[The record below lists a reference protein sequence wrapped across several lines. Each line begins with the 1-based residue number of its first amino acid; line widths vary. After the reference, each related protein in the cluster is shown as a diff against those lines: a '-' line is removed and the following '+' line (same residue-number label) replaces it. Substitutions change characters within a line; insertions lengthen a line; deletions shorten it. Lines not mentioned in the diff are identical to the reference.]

1 MENAIEVVSNLSSNG
16 LLLKSSIKNEN
27 IVLLDMHLD
36 IGDLKDLKNYKRSFL
51 KSIGYN
57 VDVVDYSNK
66 IKFLL
71 DNVRNNKKIRIWSS
85 HKNSNEYMTVL
96 YICNLLEKYDA
107 ELYVVYSDER
117 SSEAKSVGEL
127 DKKEIKNVD
136 ALERKLLKEEI
147 IMYSKIWNS
156 LLNDNSDIRYI
167 DFDNIIKSC
176 SYDYLEEKILSE
188 LKKYNE
194 IRIGK
199 FISNLKIDCII
210 TEIDYSEYPDLVE
223 RLINKDKIKVIKK
236 CDDLFDCII
245 KKEKFI
251 SNKKGEYTDL
261 YDENKNLTGEKL
273 FREKGTKLI
282 VPKGRY
288 SVVVLAFI
296 ENSKGEFLFQMTSKR
311 KKNVWATTGGHVKS
325 GQTSK
330 EAIIEEIKEELGIDI
345 NENEIKLFKTYKYDD
360 AFKDVFYIKKDI
372 DINSLTYQEDEVE
385 YVKYLTKDEILD
397 LINNDGNI
405 RKTNIDAFLELI
417 KSYEY

>member
-1 MENAIEVVSNLSSNG
+1 MENIVEIVSDLSSNG

-36 IGDLKDLKNYKRSFL
+36 IGDLKELKNYKRSFL
-51 KSIGYN
+51 KNIGYN
-57 VDVVDYSNK
+57 VDVVDYGNK

-85 HKNSNEYMTVL
+85 HKNSNEYMTVF

-107 ELYVVYSDER
+107 ELYVVYSDEI

-127 DKKEIKNVD
+127 DKEEIKNVD

-147 IMYSKIWNS
+147 MMYSKFWTR

-167 DFDNIIKSC
+167 SFDNTIKSC
-176 SYDYLEEKILSE
+176 SYNYLEEKILSE

-194 IRIGK
+194 IRVGK

-210 TEIDYSEYPDLVE
+210 DEIDYSEYPYLIE
-223 RLINKDKIKVIKK
+223 RLINKSEIKVIKK
-236 CDDLFDCII
+236 CDDLFDCLI

-251 SNKKGEYTDL
+251 SNKKGESTDL

-345 NENEIKLFKTYKYDD
+345 NEDEVKLFKTYKYDD

-372 DINSLTYQEDEVE
+372 DINSLTYEKDEVE
-385 YVKYLTKDEILD
+385 YVKYLTKDKILD
-397 LINNDGNI
+397 LINNNGNI
-405 RKTNIDAFLELI
+405 RKTNIDAFLDII
-417 KSYEY
+417 K

>member
-1 MENAIEVVSNLSSNG
+1 MENIVEIVSDLSSNG

-51 KSIGYN
+51 KNIGYN

-85 HKNSNEYMTVL
+85 HKNSNEYMTVF

-107 ELYVVYSDER
+107 ELYVVYSDEI

-127 DKKEIKNVD
+127 DKEEIKNVD

-147 IMYSKIWNS
+147 MMYSKFWTR

-167 DFDNIIKSC
+167 SFDNTIKSC
-176 SYDYLEEKILSE
+176 SYNYLEEKILSE

-194 IRIGK
+194 IRVGK

-210 TEIDYSEYPDLVE
+210 TEIDYSEYPYLIE
-223 RLINKDKIKVIKK
+223 RLINKSEIKVIKK
-236 CDDLFDCII
+236 CDDLFDCLI

-345 NENEIKLFKTYKYDD
+345 NADEVKLFKTYKYDD

-372 DINSLTYQEDEVE
+372 DINSLTYEKDEVE
-385 YVKYLTKDEILD
+385 YVKYLTKDKILD
-397 LINNDGNI
+397 LINNNGNI
-405 RKTNIDAFLELI
+405 RKTNIDAFLDII
-417 KSYEY
+417 K

>member
-1 MENAIEVVSNLSSNG
+1 MENIVEIVSDLSSNG

-36 IGDLKDLKNYKRSFL
+36 IGDLKELKNYKRSFL

-71 DNVRNNKKIRIWSS
+71 ENARNNKKIRIWSS
-85 HKNSNEYMTVL
+85 HKNSNECLTVF

-107 ELYVVYSDER
+107 ELYVVYSDEI

-127 DKKEIKNVD
+127 DKEEIKNVD

-147 IMYSKIWNS
+147 MMYSKFWTR

-167 DFDNIIKSC
+167 SFDNTIKSC
-176 SYDYLEEKILSE
+176 SYNYLEEKILSE

-194 IRIGK
+194 IRVGK

-210 TEIDYSEYPDLVE
+210 DEIDYSEYPYLIE
-223 RLINKDKIKVIKK
+223 RLINKSEIKVIKK
-236 CDDLFDCII
+236 CDDLFDCLI

-345 NENEIKLFKTYKYDD
+345 NADEVKLFKTYKYDD

-372 DINSLTYQEDEVE
+372 DINSLTYEKDEVE
-385 YVKYLTKDEILD
+385 YVKYLTKDKILD
-397 LINNDGNI
+397 LINNNGNI
-405 RKTNIDAFLELI
+405 RKTNIDAFLDI
-417 KSYEY
+417 INSK

>member
-1 MENAIEVVSNLSSNG
+1 MENIVEIVSDLSSNG

-57 VDVVDYSNK
+57 DDEVDYSNK

-71 DNVRNNKKIRIWSS
+71 ENARNNKKIRIWSS
-85 HKNSNEYMTVL
+85 HKNSNECLTVFF
-96 YICNLLEKYDA
+96 ICNLLEKYDA
-107 ELYVVYSDER
+107 ELYVVYSDEI

-127 DKKEIKNVD
+127 DKEEIKNVD

-147 IMYSKIWNS
+147 IMYSKTWNS

-167 DFDNIIKSC
+167 DFDNTIKSC

-194 IRIGK
+194 IRVGK

-210 TEIDYSEYPDLVE
+210 TEIDYSEYPYLIE
-223 RLINKDKIKVIKK
+223 RLINKSEIKVIKK
-236 CDDLFDCII
+236 CDDLFDCLI

-273 FREKGTKLI
+273 FREKGTKLT

-296 ENSKGEFLFQMTSKR
+296 ENPKGEFLFQMTSKR

-345 NENEIKLFKTYKYDD
+345 NEDEVKLFKTYKYDD

-372 DINSLTYQEDEVE
+372 DINSLTYEKDEVE
-385 YVKYLTKDEILD
+385 YVKYLTKNEILD
-397 LINNDGNI
+397 LINNNGNI
-405 RKTNIDAFLELI
+405 RKTNIDAFLDII
-417 KSYEY
+417 KRL

>member
-1 MENAIEVVSNLSSNG
+1 MENTIEVVSNLSSNG

-36 IGDLKDLKNYKRSFL
+36 IGDLKELKNYKRSFL

-57 VDVVDYSNK
+57 VDVADYSNK

-71 DNVRNNKKIRIWSS
+71 DNARNNKKIRIWSS
-85 HKNSNEYMTVL
+85 HKNSNEYLTVL

-107 ELYVVYSDER
+107 ELYVVYSDEI

-127 DKKEIKNVD
+127 DKEEIKNVD

-147 IMYSKIWNS
+147 IMYSKTWNS

-167 DFDNIIKSC
+167 SFDNTIKSC
-176 SYDYLEEKILSE
+176 SYDYLEEKILNE

-194 IRIGK
+194 VRVGK

-210 TEIDYSEYPDLVE
+210 TEIDYSEYPYLVE
-223 RLINKDKIKVIKK
+223 RLINKGEIKVIKK
-236 CDDLFDCII
+236 CDDLFDCLI

-288 SVVVLAFI
+288 SIVVLAFI

-345 NENEIKLFKTYKYDD
+345 NEDEVKLFKTYKYDD

-405 RKTNIDAFLELI
+405 RKTNIYAFLDII
-417 KSYEY
+417 K

>member
-1 MENAIEVVSNLSSNG
+1 MENIVEIVSDLSSNG

-36 IGDLKDLKNYKRSFL
+36 IGDLKELKNYKRSFL
-51 KSIGYN
+51 KNIGYN
-57 VDVVDYSNK
+57 VDVVDYGNK

-85 HKNSNEYMTVL
+85 HKNSNEYMTVF

-107 ELYVVYSDER
+107 ELYVVYSDEI

-127 DKKEIKNVD
+127 DKEEIKNVD

-147 IMYSKIWNS
+147 MMYSKFWTR

-167 DFDNIIKSC
+167 SFDNTIKSC
-176 SYDYLEEKILSE
+176 SYDYLEEKILNE

-194 IRIGK
+194 VRVGK

-210 TEIDYSEYPDLVE
+210 DEIDYSEYPYLVE
-223 RLINKDKIKVIKK
+223 RLINKSEIKVIKK
-236 CDDLFDCII
+236 CDDLFDCLI

-288 SVVVLAFI
+288 SIVVLAFI

-345 NENEIKLFKTYKYDD
+345 NEDEVKLFKTYKYDD

-372 DINSLTYQEDEVE
+372 DINSLTYEKDEVE
-385 YVKYLTKDEILD
+385 YVKYLTKEEILD
-397 LINNDGNI
+397 LINNNGNI
-405 RKTNIDAFLELI
+405 RKTNIDAFLDI
-417 KSYEY
+417 IN

>member
-1 MENAIEVVSNLSSNG
+1 MENIVEIVSDLSSNG

-36 IGDLKDLKNYKRSFL
+36 IGDLKELKNYKRSFL
-51 KSIGYN
+51 KNIGYN
-57 VDVVDYSNK
+57 VDVVDYGNK

-85 HKNSNEYMTVL
+85 HKNSNEYMTVF

-107 ELYVVYSDER
+107 ELYVVYSDEI

-127 DKKEIKNVD
+127 DKEEIKNVD

-147 IMYSKIWNS
+147 MMYSKFWTR

-167 DFDNIIKSC
+167 SFDNTIKSC
-176 SYDYLEEKILSE
+176 SYDYLEEKILNE

-194 IRIGK
+194 VRVGK

-210 TEIDYSEYPDLVE
+210 DEIDYSEYPYLVE
-223 RLINKDKIKVIKK
+223 RLINKSEIKVIKK
-236 CDDLFDCII
+236 CDDLFDCLI

-345 NENEIKLFKTYKYDD
+345 NEDEVKLFKTYKYDD

-372 DINSLTYQEDEVE
+372 DINSLTYEKDEVE
-385 YVKYLTKDEILD
+385 YVKYLTKEEILD
-397 LINNDGNI
+397 LINNNGNI
-405 RKTNIDAFLELI
+405 RKTNIDAFLDI
-417 KSYEY
+417 IN

>member
-1 MENAIEVVSNLSSNG
+1 MENIVEIVSDLSSNG

-36 IGDLKDLKNYKRSFL
+36 IGDLKELKNYKRSFL

-57 VDVVDYSNK
+57 VDVADYSNK

-71 DNVRNNKKIRIWSS
+71 DNARNNKKIRIWSS
-85 HKNSNEYMTVL
+85 HKNSNEYLTVL

-107 ELYVVYSDER
+107 ELYVVYSDEISR
-117 SSEAKSVGEL
+117 EAKSVGEL
-127 DKKEIKNVD
+127 DKEEIKNVD

-147 IMYSKIWNS
+147 IMYSKIWNR
-156 LLNDNSDIRYI
+156 LLNDNNDIRYI
-167 DFDNIIKSC
+167 SFDNTIKSC
-176 SYDYLEEKILSE
+176 SYDYLEEKILNE
-188 LKKYNE
+188 LKKYNGV
-194 IRIGK
+194 RVGK

-210 TEIDYSEYPDLVE
+210 TEIDYSEYPYLVE
-223 RLINKDKIKVIKK
+223 RLINKSEIKVIKK
-236 CDDLFDCII
+236 CDDLFDCLI

-282 VPKGRY
+282 VPKGRF

-330 EAIIEEIKEELGIDI
+330 GAIIEEIKEELGIDI

-372 DINSLTYQEDEVE
+372 DINSLTYEKDEVE

-397 LINNDGNI
+397 LINNNGNI
-405 RKTNIDAFLELI
+405 RKTNIDAFLDII
-417 KSYEY
+417 KRL

>member
-1 MENAIEVVSNLSSNG
+1 MENTIEVVSNLSSNG

-51 KSIGYN
+51 KNIGYN
-57 VDVVDYSNK
+57 VDVVDYGNK

-85 HKNSNEYMTVL
+85 HKNSNEYMTVF

-107 ELYVVYSDER
+107 ELYVVYSDEI

-127 DKKEIKNVD
+127 DKEEIKNVD

-147 IMYSKIWNS
+147 IMYSKTWNS

-167 DFDNIIKSC
+167 SFDNTIKSC
-176 SYDYLEEKILSE
+176 SYDYLEEKILNE

-194 IRIGK
+194 VRVGK

-210 TEIDYSEYPDLVE
+210 DEIDYSEYPYLIE
-223 RLINKDKIKVIKK
+223 RLINKSEIKVIKK
-236 CDDLFDCII
+236 CDDLFDCLI

-330 EAIIEEIKEELGIDI
+330 EAIIEEIKEELEDRYSSIPEAVYNLMDI
-345 NENEIKLFKTYKYDD
+345 AYIKSLAKELLIEEIKEFKSEVRFKFPKEYKKVNYILF
-360 AFKDVFYIKKDI
+360 
-372 DINSLTYQEDEVE
+372 NE
-385 YVKYLTKDEILD
+385 
-397 LINNDGNI
+397 
-405 RKTNIDAFLELI
+405 
-417 KSYEY
+417 

>member
-1 MENAIEVVSNLSSNG
+1 MKNTIEVVFNLSSNG

-36 IGDLKDLKNYKRSFL
+36 IGNLEDLKNYKRSFL
-51 KSIGYN
+51 KNIGYN
-57 VDVVDYSNK
+57 DDEIDYSNK

-85 HKNSNEYMTVL
+85 HKNSNEYLIVL

-107 ELYVVYSDER
+107 ELYVVYSDEI

-127 DKKEIKNVD
+127 DKEEIKNVD

-147 IMYSKIWNS
+147 MVYSKIWNS
-156 LLNDNSDIRYI
+156 LLSDNSDIRYI

-176 SYDYLEEKILSE
+176 SYDYLDKKILGE

-194 IRIGK
+194 IRVGK

-210 TEIDYSEYPDLVE
+210 TEIDYSEYPYLIE
-223 RLINKDKIKVIKK
+223 RLINKSEIKVIKK
-236 CDDLFDCII
+236 CDDLFDCLI
-245 KKEKFI
+245 KKENII

-288 SVVVLAFI
+288 SIVVLAFI

-345 NENEIKLFKTYKYDD
+345 NEDEVKLFKTYKYDD

-372 DINSLTYQEDEVE
+372 DINSLTYEKDEVE

-397 LINNDGNI
+397 LINNNGNI
-405 RKTNIDAFLELI
+405 RKTNIDAFLDIIEEL
-417 KSYEY
+417 

>member
-36 IGDLKDLKNYKRSFL
+36 IGDLKELKNYKRSFL

-57 VDVVDYSNK
+57 VDVADYSNK

-71 DNVRNNKKIRIWSS
+71 DNARNNKKIRIWSS
-85 HKNSNEYMTVL
+85 HKNSNEYMTVF

-107 ELYVVYSDER
+107 ELYVVYSDEI

-127 DKKEIKNVD
+127 DKEEIKNVD

-147 IMYSKIWNS
+147 MMYSKFWTR

-167 DFDNIIKSC
+167 SFDNTIKSC
-176 SYDYLEEKILSE
+176 SYNYLEEKILSE

-194 IRIGK
+194 IRVGK

-210 TEIDYSEYPDLVE
+210 DEIDYSEYPYLIE
-223 RLINKDKIKVIKK
+223 RLINKSEIKVIKK
-236 CDDLFDCII
+236 CDDLFDCLI

-345 NENEIKLFKTYKYDD
+345 NEDEVKLFKTYKYDD

-372 DINSLTYQEDEVE
+372 DINSLTYEKDEVE
-385 YVKYLTKDEILD
+385 YVKYLTKDKILD
-397 LINNDGNI
+397 LINNNGNI
-405 RKTNIDAFLELI
+405 RKTNIDAFLDII
-417 KSYEY
+417 K

>member
-1 MENAIEVVSNLSSNG
+1 MENIVEIVSDLSSNG

-36 IGDLKDLKNYKRSFL
+36 IGDLKELKNYKRSFL
-51 KSIGYN
+51 KNIGYN
-57 VDVVDYSNK
+57 VDVVDYGNK

-85 HKNSNEYMTVL
+85 HKNSNEYMTVF

-107 ELYVVYSDER
+107 ELYVVYSDEI

-127 DKKEIKNVD
+127 DKEEIKNVD

-147 IMYSKIWNS
+147 MMYSKFWTR

-167 DFDNIIKSC
+167 SFDNTIKSC
-176 SYDYLEEKILSE
+176 SYDYLEEKILNE

-194 IRIGK
+194 VRVGK

-210 TEIDYSEYPDLVE
+210 DEIDYSEYPYLVE
-223 RLINKDKIKVIKK
+223 RLINKSEIKVIKK
-236 CDDLFDCII
+236 CDDLFDCLI

-251 SNKKGEYTDL
+251 SNKKGEYTNL

-345 NENEIKLFKTYKYDD
+345 NEDEVKLFKTYKYDD

-372 DINSLTYQEDEVE
+372 DINSLTYEKDEVE
-385 YVKYLTKDEILD
+385 YVKYLTKEEILD
-397 LINNDGNI
+397 LINNNGNI
-405 RKTNIDAFLELI
+405 RKTNIDAFLDI
-417 KSYEY
+417 IN

>member
-1 MENAIEVVSNLSSNG
+1 MENIVEIVSDLSSNG

-36 IGDLKDLKNYKRSFL
+36 IGDLKELKNYKRSFL
-51 KSIGYN
+51 KNIGYN
-57 VDVVDYSNK
+57 VDVVDYGNK

-85 HKNSNEYMTVL
+85 HKNSNEYMTVF

-107 ELYVVYSDER
+107 ELYVVYSDEI

-127 DKKEIKNVD
+127 DKEEIKNVD

-147 IMYSKIWNS
+147 IMYSKTWNS

-167 DFDNIIKSC
+167 SFDNTIKSC
-176 SYDYLEEKILSE
+176 SYDYLEEKILNE

-194 IRIGK
+194 VRVGK

-210 TEIDYSEYPDLVE
+210 DEIDYSEYPYLVE
-223 RLINKDKIKVIKK
+223 RLINKGEIKVIKK
-236 CDDLFDCII
+236 CDDLFDCLI

-345 NENEIKLFKTYKYDD
+345 NEDEVKLFKTYKYDD

-372 DINSLTYQEDEVE
+372 DINSLTYEKDEVE
-385 YVKYLTKDEILD
+385 YVKYLTKEEILD
-397 LINNDGNI
+397 LINNNGNI
-405 RKTNIDAFLELI
+405 RKTNIDAFLDI
-417 KSYEY
+417 IN